1 MAEKPDPELDE
12 LLASAAADFA
22 KAKPESTPA
31 PANFDP
37 SMMLNPD
44 GSFNAEKW
52 KAWQEDQRKAID
64 SESKKAD
71 EEFANSDLGKE
82 LGLKLQEGFAAA
94 AAESGLSTDELN
106 DRLKSLNMLVESAIA
121 PGAAAASG
129 ADVDK
134 DFSEAIMGAMQSLK
148 ANLSEAFPAAKEGE
162 EGDGQDASG
171 NEMENLTTFMQQMM
185 LSLLSKELLLP
196 PFKELSEK
204 LSLQEC
210 DAELKEFSSVMRNVM
225 KSLLSKEMMLPSF
238 KELSEKYPAWL
249 EENKSKISEE
259 DFKRYT
265 EQLEVTREIVA
276 ELEKEGSEDD
286 KQHLDTM
293 VKLMGKAQDLGQPP
307 PDLAAQLGNAID
319 DTKIDAMLK
328 DSGADQCNIM

>member
-148 ANLSEAFPAAKEGE
+148 ANLSEAFPAAEGE

-196 PFKELSEK
+196 P
-204 LSLQEC
+204 
-210 DAELKEFSSVMRNVM
+210 
-225 KSLLSKEMMLPSF
+225 F

>member
-204 LSLQEC
+204 
-210 DAELKEFSSVMRNVM
+210 
-225 KSLLSKEMMLPSF
+225 
-238 KELSEKYPAWL
+238 YPAWL

>member
-148 ANLSEAFPAAKEGE
+148 ANLSEAFPAA
-162 EGDGQDASG
+162 
-171 NEMENLTTFMQQMM
+171 
-185 LSLLSKELLLP
+185 
-196 PFKELSEK
+196 